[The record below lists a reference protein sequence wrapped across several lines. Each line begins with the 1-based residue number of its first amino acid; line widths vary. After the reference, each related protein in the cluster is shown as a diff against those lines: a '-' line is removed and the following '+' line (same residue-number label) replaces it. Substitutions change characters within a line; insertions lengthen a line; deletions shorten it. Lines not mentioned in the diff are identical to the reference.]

1 MPQLFQTMPCRIEG
15 YKAALEGFNATDIHL
30 IAYNDICNN
39 GNNILSPSGYT
50 DHVGSYLYIP
60 FLSKLFNLSQETFAG
75 IRVIKAYNKSNST
88 IKNFNKEAE
97 NYRSIAMN
105 LVTTESLFYPVILFL
120 QSQN

>member
-15 YKAALEGFNATDIHL
+15 YKAALEGFSVTDIHL

-60 FLSKLFNLSQETFAG
+60 FLL
-75 IRVIKAYNKSNST
+75 I
-88 IKNFNKEAE
+88 
-97 NYRSIAMN
+97 
-105 LVTTESLFYPVILFL
+105 
-120 QSQN
+120 